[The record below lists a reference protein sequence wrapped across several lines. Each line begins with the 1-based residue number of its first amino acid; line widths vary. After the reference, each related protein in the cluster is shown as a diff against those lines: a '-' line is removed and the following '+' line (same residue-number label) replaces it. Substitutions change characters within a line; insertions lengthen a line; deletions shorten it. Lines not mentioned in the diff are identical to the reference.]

1 VLTGQFADW
10 DGDGRPDHV
19 MGQDGFWHAFNPRT
33 GQMAD
38 GTSLSATL
46 TGGQS
51 PPGAAPTG
59 LTQSALP
66 TPAPNQPLA
75 PVSPPALLAPPQQPL
90 MSTGAPESIFGARP
104 MQAPP
109 LRPQGVSQ
117 MEASGP
123 AYQTG
128 IRHPFFGGD
137 QPTPG
142 GGFNPGGPSSGGTQ
156 ITNFDTGASAGPGN
170 VRSPRSALAS
180 SPLYTRGATSGSAP
194 QRDGSHRSPL
204 YDKFRAK
211 GDAMEAKVRGKASA
225 IQGKVS
231 GMGSGSSMSAAP
243 SRGMSSG
250 FSSGGSSFAEPK
262 VIEPKMKGLAKGM
275 DPQQAEALFTRPT
288 MLLPKIA
295 KGVDPASPL
304 YDIVSGLPASQ
315 LAMLGTS
322 NKKSTER
329 NSISQMVNATG
340 KVYNRALEGNLP
352 SFDQMVK
359 DLTSAKSKSA
369 LGQAMVPPRPERTIS
384 GYARDGKPRYSREE
398 PDYFTP
404 PLSTAA
410 NTMSSLIRAIGQTA
424 GLDERVINAYSE
436 MGDYMIDKFGGSQ
449 LKKAPSKMKP
459 MNRKVGRKLFNDA

>member
-1 VLTGQFADW
+1 MLTGQFADW

-66 TPAPNQPLA
+66 VPAPNQPLA
-75 PVSPPALLAPPQQPL
+75 PLAPPQQPL

-104 MQAPP
+104 LETPS
-109 LRPQGVSQ
+109 LRPQRAPA

-137 QPTPG
+137 QPMPGGKFNTGESSSRTGELRAQPGSPFSGADFAFTPG
-142 GGFNPGGPSSGGTQ
+142 GHKKSE
-156 ITNFDTGASAGPGN
+156 
-170 VRSPRSALAS
+170 L
-180 SPLYTRGATSGSAP
+180 GS
-194 QRDGSHRSPL
+194 RTHPL

-211 GDAMEAKVRGKASA
+211 GDAMAAKVRGKADA
-225 IQGKVS
+225 ISGKLG
-231 GMGSGSSMSAAP
+231 GMGSGGSSGFSGG
-243 SRGMSSG
+243 STRSSGG
-250 FSSGGSSFAEPK
+250 FSSGGFSEPK

-275 DPQQAEALFTRPT
+275 DPQQAEALYTRPS
-288 MLLPKIA
+288 MLLPKLA

-304 YDIVSGLPASQ
+304 YDMVSNLPASQ
-315 LAMLGTS
+315 LALLNTS
-322 NKKSTER
+322 RRKSTER
-329 NSISQMVNATG
+329 NGISQMVNATG
-340 KVYNRALEGNLP
+340 KVYDRALDGNLP

-359 DLTSAKSKSA
+359 DLIKAKPKSA

-384 GYARDGKPRYSREE
+384 GYGRDGSPRYSREE

-404 PLSTAA
+404 PLSTAS

-424 GLDERVINAYSE
+424 GLDERVINAYGE
-436 MGDYMIDKFGGSQ
+436 MGDYMIDKFGGRQ

-459 MNRKVGRKLFNDA
+459 MNRKVGRKLFGDG

>member
-1 VLTGQFADW
+1 
-10 DGDGRPDHV
+10 
-19 MGQDGFWHAFNPRT
+19 
-33 GQMAD
+33 
-38 GTSLSATL
+38 
-46 TGGQS
+46 
-51 PPGAAPTG
+51 
-59 LTQSALP
+59 
-66 TPAPNQPLA
+66 
-75 PVSPPALLAPPQQPL
+75 
-90 MSTGAPESIFGARP
+90 
-104 MQAPP
+104 
-109 LRPQGVSQ
+109 

-137 QPTPG
+137 QPSPG
-142 GGFNPGGPSSGGTQ
+142 GSFNLGGGSGGTQ

-170 VRSPRSALAS
+170 VRSPRSALER
-180 SPLYTRGATSGSAP
+180 SPLYTRGATSGS
-194 QRDGSHRSPL
+194 GGGGGGNTHPL

-231 GMGSGSSMSAAP
+231 GMGSASVPS
-243 SRGMSSG
+243 SRGMSGG

-275 DPQQAEALFTRPT
+275 DPQQAEALYTRPS

-304 YDIVSGLPASQ
+304 YDIVSDLPASQ
-315 LAMLGTS
+315 LALLGTS

-340 KVYNRALEGNLP
+340 KVYNRALDGNLP
-352 SFDQMVK
+352 DFDSMVH
-359 DLTSAKSKSA
+359 DLIKAKPKSA

-384 GYARDGKPRYSREE
+384 GYSPTGKPRYSREE

-404 PLSTAA
+404 PLTTAS

-424 GLDERVINAYSE
+424 GLDERVISAYGE

-459 MNRKVGRKLFNDA
+459 MNRKVGRKVFGDG

>member
-1 VLTGQFADW
+1 MLTGQFADW

-38 GTSLSATL
+38 GTSLNATL

-66 TPAPNQPLA
+66 TPAPNQPIA
-75 PVSPPALLAPPQQPL
+75 PLAPPQQPL

-104 MQAPP
+104 LETPSRR
-109 LRPQGVSQ
+109 LQGTPA
-117 MEASGP
+117 MEPSGP

-142 GGFNPGGPSSGGTQ
+142 GSFNMGGGSVPRTGELRAQPGSPFSGVDF
-156 ITNFDTGASAGPGN
+156 N
-170 VRSPRSALAS
+170 
-180 SPLYTRGATSGSAP
+180 TSGRSG
-194 QRDGSHRSPL
+194 DGSHRSPL

-211 GDAMEAKVRGKASA
+211 GDAMESKVRGMASK

-231 GMGSGSSMSAAP
+231 GMGAAPSAAP
-243 SRGMSSG
+243 SRSSMSSGG
-250 FSSGGSSFAEPK
+250 FSSGGFSEPK

-275 DPQQAEALFTRPT
+275 DPQQAEALYTRPS
-288 MLLPKIA
+288 MLLPKLA

-304 YDIVSGLPASQ
+304 YDIVSNLPASQ
-315 LAMLGTS
+315 LALLGTS

-329 NSISQMVNATG
+329 NGISQMVNATG

-352 SFDQMVK
+352 DFDTMVK
-359 DLTSAKSKSA
+359 DLIKAKPKSA
-369 LGQAMVPPRPERTIS
+369 LGQAMVPPRPEPTLT
-384 GYARDGKPRYSREE
+384 GYSKTGKPQMKREE

-404 PLSTAA
+404 PLSTASD
-410 NTMSSLIRAIGQTA
+410 TMSSLIRAIGQTA
-424 GLDERVINAYSE
+424 GLDERVISAYGE

-459 MNRKVGRKLFNDA
+459 MNRKVGRKLFGDG